1 MLKNIQKIIG
11 GGIKMKT
18 DFIIFDDIIDLLIFE
33 NIVLQKKINNQK
45 LTQREQIFDNFV
57 VSPSL
62 ILRELLELLKR
73 EESVKI

>member
-1 MLKNIQKIIG
+1 
-11 GGIKMKT
+11 MKT

-33 NIVLQKKINNQK
+33 NIVLQKKIHNQK

-57 VSPSL
+57 ESPSL

>member
-1 MLKNIQKIIG
+1 MNREEKLLC
-11 GGIKMKT
+11 
-18 DFIIFDDIIDLLIFE
+18 DIIDLLIFE

-45 LTQREQIFDNFV
+45 LNQREQIFDNFV

>member
-1 MLKNIQKIIG
+1 
-11 GGIKMKT
+11 MKT
-18 DFIIFDDIIDLLIFE
+18 DFNIFNDIIDLLIFE

>member
-1 MLKNIQKIIG
+1 
-11 GGIKMKT
+11 MKT

>member
-1 MLKNIQKIIG
+1 MKI
-11 GGIKMKT
+11 
-18 DFIIFDDIIDLLIFE
+18 DFIIFDDIIDLL
-33 NIVLQKKINNQK
+33 
-45 LTQREQIFDNFV
+45 IFDNFV

>member
-1 MLKNIQKIIG
+1 
-11 GGIKMKT
+11 MKT
-18 DFIIFDDIIDLLIFE
+18 DFIIFDHIIDLLIFE

>member
-1 MLKNIQKIIG
+1 
-11 GGIKMKT
+11 MKT
-18 DFIIFDDIIDLLIFE
+18 DFIIFDYIIDLLIFE

>member
-1 MLKNIQKIIG
+1 MNREEKLSC
-11 GGIKMKT
+11 
-18 DFIIFDDIIDLLIFE
+18 DLIDLLIFE

>member
-1 MLKNIQKIIG
+1 
-11 GGIKMKT
+11 MKT
-18 DFIIFDDIIDLLIFE
+18 KKTTKGKDFIIFDDIIDLLIFE

-62 ILRELLELLKR
+62 ILRVLLELLKR
-73 EESVKI
+73 KESVKI

>member
-1 MLKNIQKIIG
+1 
-11 GGIKMKT
+11 MKT
-18 DFIIFDDIIDLLIFE
+18 NFIIFDDIIDLLIFE

>member
-1 MLKNIQKIIG
+1 
-11 GGIKMKT
+11 MKT

-33 NIVLQKKINNQK
+33 NIVLQKKINNEK
-45 LTQREQIFDNFV
+45 LTQREQMFDNFV

>member
-1 MLKNIQKIIG
+1 
-11 GGIKMKT
+11 MKT

-45 LTQREQIFDNFV
+45 LTQRELIFDNFV

-73 EESVKI
+73 EESVRI

>member
-1 MLKNIQKIIG
+1 
-11 GGIKMKT
+11 MKT
-18 DFIIFDDIIDLLIFE
+18 DFIIFDDIINLLIFE

>member
-1 MLKNIQKIIG
+1 
-11 GGIKMKT
+11 MKT
-18 DFIIFDDIIDLLIFE
+18 DFIIFDDIINLLIFE

-45 LTQREQIFDNFV
+45 LTQRELIFDNFV

-62 ILRELLELLKR
+62 ILRDLLELLKR